1 MLHCDA
7 MQLTPHTL
15 ADHADDT
22 SEPFEAQQTILVLAH
37 VEQSDVERPG
47 RTLRHAY
54 KNIKWLSRKRQCDGV
69 VIHSFAHLSSS
80 NAPVDFSRQLLEQLG
95 ERLQNNGLN
104 AQTTPFGVNNE
115 LHLHVQGEPMAKYFN
130 EI

>member
-15 ADHADDT
+15 AEHADNAT
-22 SEPFEAQQTILVLAH
+22 EPFAAEQAILVLAH
-37 VEQSDVERPG
+37 VEQSDVERTS

-54 KNIKWLSRKRQCDGV
+54 KNIKWLSRKRQCHRV
-69 VIHSFAHLSSS
+69 VVHSFAHLSSS
-80 NAPVDFSRQLLEQLG
+80 NAPVDFSRQLLEQLS
-95 ERLQNNGLN
+95 ERLKNNGLD
-104 AQTTPFGVNNE
+104 AETTPFGVNNE